1 MEREKK
7 TFPSLTSNSFFKG
20 NKNLEPVLSKAKL
33 ILSGLW
39 SGCHGL
45 FNVGTCFEAL
55 NDLSRMSLSN
65 FELKRYN
72 EKARLSQ
79 SLLR

>member
-20 NKNLEPVLSKAKL
+20 NKNLEPVLSKEKL

-39 SGCHGL
+39 SGCQGL
-45 FNVGTCFEAL
+45 FNVATCFEAL
-55 NDLSRMSLSN
+55 NDLSGMSLSN